1 MAKWINDLS
10 TYQICKESA
19 MKVIKTVLV
28 TGSSSGIGYGIAKVL
43 LQNGYQVV
51 LHGIEPHSQVTSL
64 VDDLSEQGKVLGYYS
79 VDIGNPQAIEQFCSD
94 LKMANITIDIL
105 VNNAGIQHVAAIQEF
120 SVQKWDQILAVNLS
134 SAFHFMQHLLPYMQ
148 TQKWG
153 RVINI
158 SSCHGLVASANK
170 SAYVAS
176 KHGIVGLTKVA
187 ALENAKQGITC
198 NAICPG
204 WVLTP
209 LVEAQIERLAA
220 EQGISIELARSNLLL
235 EKQPSGSFAKPEEIG
250 EFVLFLCKP
259 EAAQINGASL
269 TMDGGWTAQ

>member
-1 MAKWINDLS
+1 MN
-10 TYQICKESA
+10 
-19 MKVIKTVLV
+19 VVKTALV

-43 LQNGYQVV
+43 LKNGYQVV
-51 LHGIEPHSQVTSL
+51 LHGVESQTQVAPL
-64 VDDLSEQGKVLGYYS
+64 VKDLATQGKVLGYYS
-79 VDIGNPQAIEQFCSD
+79 VDIGDPEAIAQFCSD
-94 LKMANITIDIL
+94 LNAAGVTIDIL
-105 VNNAGIQHVAAIQEF
+105 VNNAGVQHVAPIQEF
-120 SVQKWDQILAVNLS
+120 PIEKWNQVLAINLS
-134 SAFHFMQHLLPYMQ
+134 SAFHFMQRLLPHMQ
-148 TQKWG
+148 AQKWG

-158 SSCHGLVASANK
+158 SSCHGIVASVNK

-187 ALENAKQGITC
+187 ALENATLGITC

-209 LVEAQIERLAA
+209 LVQMQIEKRAE
-220 EQGISIELARSNLLL
+220 EQGISVDQARANLLL
-235 EKQPSGSFAKPEEIG
+235 EKQPSGSFATAEEIG

-259 EAAQINGASL
+259 AAAQINGATL

>member
-1 MAKWINDLS
+1 
-10 TYQICKESA
+10 
-19 MKVIKTVLV
+19 MKVIKTALV

-43 LQNGYQVV
+43 LKNGYQVV
-51 LHGIEPHSQVTSL
+51 LHGVESQVQVAPL
-64 VDDLSEQGKVLGYYS
+64 IKDLSAQGAVLGYYC
-79 VDIGNPQAIEQFCSD
+79 VDIGDVNAITQFCKD
-94 LKMANITIDIL
+94 LEAANITVDIL
-105 VNNAGIQHVAAIQEF
+105 VNNAGIQYVAPIQEF
-120 SVQKWDQILAVNLS
+120 PVEKWDQILAINLS
-134 SAFHFMQHLLPYMQ
+134 SAFHFMRHLLPSMRS
-148 TQKWG
+148 QKWG
-153 RVINI
+153 RIINI

-187 ALENAKQGITC
+187 ALENADQGITC

-209 LVEAQIERLAA
+209 LVQAQIEKKAE
-220 EQGISIELARSNLLL
+220 EQGISIDQATSNLLL
-235 EKQPSGSFAKPEEIG
+235 EKQPSGRFATAEEVG
-250 EFVLFLCKP
+250 EFVLFLCKC